1 MADSGPA
8 GPLRIE
14 ETMSA
19 HTGLPGLQ
27 GLPSNG
33 LKDCHLANQ
42 PSSSGQ
48 HSTPSSPIR
57 RNGSLDPSR
66 VEPGA
71 YKCNLLQF
79 THFTYL
85 EGAGDA
91 NILLPSG
98 LPSQTQGETSPS
110 QA

>member
-14 ETMSA
+14 EAMSA
-19 HTGLPGLQ
+19 NTRLPGLQ
-27 GLPSNG
+27 SLAPTGLM
-33 LKDCHLANQ
+33 DCHLANQ
-42 PSSSGQ
+42 SSSSGQ
-48 HSTPSSPIR
+48 HSTPSSPYR

-71 YKCNLLQF
+71 YKCNSLQF

-85 EGAGDA
+85 EGASDT
-91 NILLPSG
+91 NILPSG
-98 LPSQTQGETSPS
+98 LPSQTQGET
-110 QA
+110 

>member
-1 MADSGPA
+1 MADSGPV

-14 ETMSA
+14 EAMSA
-19 HTGLPGLQ
+19 RLPGLR
-27 GLPSNG
+27 GLAPNG
-33 LKDCHLANQ
+33 LMGCHFANQ

-71 YKCNLLQF
+71 YKCNLLPF

-85 EGAGDA
+85 EGTGDA
-91 NILLPSG
+91 NILPNG
-98 LPSQTQGETSPS
+98 RPSQTQGET
-110 QA
+110 